1 MLFEAMAE
9 LEATAAR
16 LAALKMTAAEKTALA
31 RLHENSFS
39 PVDADDRVGYEV
51 VNRSFH
57 ELIHLWPG
65 KPSEASAA

>member
-31 RLHENSFS
+31 HLHEKS
-39 PVDADDRVGYEV
+39 AGLLLLDR
-51 VNRSFH
+51 
-57 ELIHLWPG
+57 LWGIP
-65 KPSEASAA
+65 P